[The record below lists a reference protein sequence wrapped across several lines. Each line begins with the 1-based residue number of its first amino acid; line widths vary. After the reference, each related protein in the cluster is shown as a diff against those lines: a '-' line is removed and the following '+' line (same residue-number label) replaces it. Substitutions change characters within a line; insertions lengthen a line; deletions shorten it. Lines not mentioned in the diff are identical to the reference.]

1 MNCRQ
6 MRPGNAGARTTESGK
21 IKMGAAEKFVIVSGD
36 GFPRMYG
43 QGERGMGHALMIV
56 GGFWG
61 DPLAIGGKITRACG
75 GTLDAGKAVEK
86 FIGDK
91 RCPKCVAWLATESG
105 TAAIDRAR
113 GMYAAWEDGG
123 ESVRQ
128 FVADTLPVPAEP
140 VKIVSDPAVGRIAEV
155 DAPGREGIAEID
167 ARRAAIARE
176 RARLAAQREKRERA
190 EKRAALTDGSAREVC
205 ASTGL
210 TFAAM
215 AEKVAEHY
223 ANGGEVPQE
232 IATLPDPKIV
242 KRPAL
247 DMTGAAGGSAP
258 AVLPCDYRGPVSKL
272 NAERTHG
279 KCPGCSTY
287 IPLLPE
293 RERKE
298 SGPKVSKIACAG
310 VGSAPAPG
318 TRVMR
323 DDHTVSVPD
332 DFQGKT
338 SAPCGTCARV
348 IAVSREGVMRKHN
361 GVEVPESA
369 GECADK
375 IGTHNVGGVANP
387 AHKGLTSRSIE
398 TVEHGSTPGDTAT
411 ADKRR
416 ATESR
421 CTRSRKVLSGRKTP
435 GTVECPTCA
444 RPVELKAVKRT
455 KGTVYV
461 IPEHVRAGESV
472 KPVGGGEVRDVTPR
486 GEGADVGATVTR
498 GKVSSRLALSRG
510 HGSVDGAANTGSQ
523 NMPPVQ
529 PKGWIGKAGTGQLP
543 ATVRPGIDP
552 EVTGRECV
560 LCGELPE
567 IAHKGKSRGWRRR
580 HSSMVGA
587 VLRERKAK
595 RDAER
600 AAKIASGEIASTAER
615 KAGRK
620 AASVG
625 SFADGNCGGTVSHD
639 PRPEFAPK
647 GERRPGAWKAHKITR
662 DTART
667 ALDSVGK

>member
-1 MNCRQ
+1 M
-6 MRPGNAGARTTESGK
+6 GNTFVALNIDGDARFYGLGARGVGHVVLIPSGMHSDPLACESVEKACDGK
-21 IKMGAAEKFVIVSGD
+21 PLDSARLAEKF
-36 GFPRMYG
+36 
-43 QGERGMGHALMIV
+43 
-56 GGFWG
+56 
-61 DPLAIGGKITRACG
+61 T
-75 GTLDAGKAVEK
+75 
-86 FIGDK
+86 GDK
-91 RCPKCVAWLATESG
+91 RCARCVKWLES
-105 TAAIDRAR
+105 
-113 GMYAAWEDGG
+113 DGG
-123 ESVRQ
+123 KNDLEAARQ
-128 FVADTLPVPAEP
+128 DKWDDENGPGLASIMGEFTLITLDDVVNVTADGSDAREDSAPVPA
-140 VKIVSDPAVGRIAEV
+140 
-155 DAPGREGIAEID
+155 AEIVKD
-167 ARRAAIARE
+167 AAAAGVKAPAR
-176 RARLAAQREKRERA
+176 KRG
-190 EKRAALTDGSAREVC
+190 KRKNSAPVATGDVC

-215 AEKVAEHY
+215 RDAVATYY

-232 IATLPDPKIV
+232 IATLPDPYV

-247 DMTGAAGGSAP
+247 DMTGAVSGPVP
-258 AVLPCDYRGPVSKL
+258 AVLPCDYAGPVSKL
-272 NAERTHG
+272 NMERTHG
-279 KCPGCSTY
+279 KCPGCSAY

-293 RERKE
+293 RESKE

-318 TRVMR
+318 TRVQR
-323 DDHTVSVPD
+323 DDHSVSVPD

-348 IAVSREGVMRKHN
+348 IAVSRDGVMRRHN
-361 GVEVPESA
+361 GVEVRESA
-369 GECADK
+369 GECPDK
-375 IGTHNVGGVANP
+375 IGTHNVGGAATP
-387 AHKGLTSRSIE
+387 AHKGLTSRMIE

-421 CTRSRKVLSGRKTP
+421 CTRSRKVMSGRKTP

-444 RPVELKAVKRT
+444 RPVELKAVQRK

-472 KPVGGGEVRDVTPR
+472 KHVGGGDVRDVTPR

-498 GKVSSRLALSRG
+498 GKVSARLALSRG

-523 NMPPVQ
+523 NMAPVR
-529 PKGWIGKAGTGQLP
+529 PGGWIGKAGTGQLP

-552 EVTGRECV
+552 EVTGRECI

-567 IAHKGKSRGWRRR
+567 IAHKGKSRGWRRA
-580 HSSMVGA
+580 HSSKVGA
-587 VLRERKAK
+587 ILRDRKA
-595 RDAER
+595 RREAER
-600 AAKIASGEIASTAER
+600 AAAIARGEIASTAER

-625 SFADGNCGGTVSHD
+625 SFAEGTCAGVVSHE

-647 GERRPGAWKAHKITR
+647 GERRPAGWKAGEITR
-662 DTART
+662 KTARK
-667 ALDSVGK
+667 ALDGVARKAGK

>member
-1 MNCRQ
+1 
-6 MRPGNAGARTTESGK
+6 MRRGKGEIMGNTFVALNIDGDARFYGLGARGVGHVVLIPSGMHSDPLACESVEKACDGK
-21 IKMGAAEKFVIVSGD
+21 PLDSARLAEKF
-36 GFPRMYG
+36 
-43 QGERGMGHALMIV
+43 
-56 GGFWG
+56 
-61 DPLAIGGKITRACG
+61 T
-75 GTLDAGKAVEK
+75 
-86 FIGDK
+86 GDK
-91 RCPKCVAWLATESG
+91 RCARCVKWLES
-105 TAAIDRAR
+105 
-113 GMYAAWEDGG
+113 DGG
-123 ESVRQ
+123 KNDLEAARQDKWADENGPGLASIMGEFTLITLDDVVNVTADGSDAREES
-128 FVADTLPVPAEP
+128 APVPA
-140 VKIVSDPAVGRIAEV
+140 
-155 DAPGREGIAEID
+155 AEIVKD
-167 ARRAAIARE
+167 AAAAGVKAPARKGG
-176 RARLAAQREKRERA
+176 KRG
-190 EKRAALTDGSAREVC
+190 KRKNSAPVATGDVC

-215 AEKVAEHY
+215 RDAVATYY

-232 IATLPDPKIV
+232 IATLPDPYV
-242 KRPAL
+242 KRPAP
-247 DMTGAAGGSAP
+247 DMAGAVGGPVP
-258 AVLPCDYRGPVSKL
+258 AVLPCDYAGPVSKL
-272 NAERTHG
+272 NMERTHG
-279 KCPGCSTY
+279 KCPGCSAY

-293 RERKE
+293 RESKE

-318 TRVMR
+318 TRVQR
-323 DDHTVSVPD
+323 DDHSVSVPD

-348 IAVSREGVMRKHN
+348 IAVSRDGVMRRHN
-361 GVEVPESA
+361 GVEVRESA
-369 GECADK
+369 GECPDK
-375 IGTHNVGGVANP
+375 IGTHNVGGVATPQLP
-387 AHKGLTSRSIE
+387 AGKRLVSRMIE

-421 CTRSRKVLSGRKTP
+421 CTRSRKVMSGRKTP

-444 RPVELKAVKRT
+444 RPVELKAVQRK

-472 KPVGGGEVRDVTPR
+472 KHTGGGDVRDVTPR

-498 GKVSSRLALSRG
+498 GKVSARLALSRG

-523 NMPPVQ
+523 NMAPVR
-529 PKGWIGKAGTGQLP
+529 PGGWIGKAGTGQLP

-560 LCGELPE
+560 ACGELPE

-580 HSSMVGA
+580 HSTIVGTI
-587 VLRERKAK
+587 LRERKAK

-600 AAKIASGEIASTAER
+600 AAAIARGEIASAQEKR
-615 KAGRK
+615 EGRK

-625 SFADGNCGGTVSHD
+625 SFAEGTCAGVVSHE

-647 GERRPGAWKAHKITR
+647 GERRPAGWKAGEITR
-662 DTART
+662 ETARK
-667 ALDSVGK
+667 ALDGVARKAGK

>member
-1 MNCRQ
+1 
-6 MRPGNAGARTTESGK
+6 MRRGKGEIMGNTFVALNIDGDARFYGLGARGVGHVVLIPSGMHSDPLACESVEKACDGK
-21 IKMGAAEKFVIVSGD
+21 PLDSARLAEKF
-36 GFPRMYG
+36 
-43 QGERGMGHALMIV
+43 
-56 GGFWG
+56 
-61 DPLAIGGKITRACG
+61 T
-75 GTLDAGKAVEK
+75 
-86 FIGDK
+86 GDK
-91 RCPKCVAWLATESG
+91 RCARCVKWLES
-105 TAAIDRAR
+105 
-113 GMYAAWEDGG
+113 DGG
-123 ESVRQ
+123 KNDLEAARQ
-128 FVADTLPVPAEP
+128 DKWADENGPGLASIMGEFTLITLDDVVNVTADGSDAREDSAPVPA
-140 VKIVSDPAVGRIAEV
+140 
-155 DAPGREGIAEID
+155 AEIVKD
-167 ARRAAIARE
+167 AAAAGVKAPARKGG
-176 RARLAAQREKRERA
+176 KRG
-190 EKRAALTDGSAREVC
+190 KRGNSAPVATGDVC

-215 AEKVAEHY
+215 RDAVATYY

-232 IATLPDPKIV
+232 IATLPDPYV
-242 KRPAL
+242 KRPAP
-247 DMTGAAGGSAP
+247 DMTGAVGGPVP
-258 AVLPCDYRGPVSKL
+258 AVLPCDYAGPVSKL
-272 NAERTHG
+272 NMERTHG
-279 KCPGCSTY
+279 KCPGCSAY

-293 RERKE
+293 RESKE

-348 IAVSREGVMRKHN
+348 IAVSRDGVMRRHN
-361 GVEVPESA
+361 GVEVRESA
-369 GECADK
+369 GECPDK
-375 IGTHNVGGVANP
+375 IGTHNVGGVATPQLP
-387 AHKGLTSRSIE
+387 AGKRLVSRMIE

-421 CTRSRKVLSGRKTP
+421 CTRSRKVMSGRKTP

-444 RPVELKAVKRT
+444 RPVELKAVQRK

-472 KPVGGGEVRDVTPR
+472 KHVGGGDVRDVTPR

-498 GKVSSRLALSRG
+498 GKVSARLALSRG

-523 NMPPVQ
+523 NMAPVQ
-529 PKGWIGKAGTGQLP
+529 PRGWLGKAGTGQLP

-560 LCGELPE
+560 ACGELPE

-580 HSSMVGA
+580 HSTIVGTI
-587 VLRERKAK
+587 LRERKAK

-600 AAKIASGEIASTAER
+600 AAAIARGEIASAQEKR
-615 KAGRK
+615 EGRK

-625 SFADGNCGGTVSHD
+625 SFAEGTCAGVVSHE

-647 GERRPGAWKAHKITR
+647 GERRPAGWKAGEITR
-662 DTART
+662 ETARK
-667 ALDSVGK
+667 ALDGVARKAGK

>member
-1 MNCRQ
+1 M
-6 MRPGNAGARTTESGK
+6 GNTFVALNIDGDARFYGLGARGVGHVVLIPSGMHSDPLACESVEKACDGK
-21 IKMGAAEKFVIVSGD
+21 PLDSARLAEKF
-36 GFPRMYG
+36 
-43 QGERGMGHALMIV
+43 
-56 GGFWG
+56 
-61 DPLAIGGKITRACG
+61 T
-75 GTLDAGKAVEK
+75 
-86 FIGDK
+86 GDK
-91 RCPKCVAWLATESG
+91 RCARCVKWLES
-105 TAAIDRAR
+105 
-113 GMYAAWEDGG
+113 DGG
-123 ESVRQ
+123 KNDLEAARQ
-128 FVADTLPVPAEP
+128 DKWADENGPGLASIMGEFTLITLDDVVNVTADGSDAREDSAPVPA
-140 VKIVSDPAVGRIAEV
+140 
-155 DAPGREGIAEID
+155 AEIVKD
-167 ARRAAIARE
+167 AAAAGVKAPAR
-176 RARLAAQREKRERA
+176 KRG
-190 EKRAALTDGSAREVC
+190 KRKNSAPVATDDVC

-215 AEKVAEHY
+215 RDAVATYY

-232 IATLPDPKIV
+232 IATLPDPYV

-247 DMTGAAGGSAP
+247 DMAGAVSGPVP
-258 AVLPCDYRGPVSKL
+258 AVLPCDYAGPVSKL
-272 NAERTHG
+272 NMERTHG
-279 KCPGCSTY
+279 KCPGCSAY

-293 RERKE
+293 RESKE

-318 TRVMR
+318 TRVQR
-323 DDHTVSVPD
+323 DDHSASVPD

-348 IAVSREGVMRKHN
+348 IAVSRDGVMRRHN

-369 GECADK
+369 GECPDK
-375 IGTHNVGGVANP
+375 IGTHNVGGVATPQLP
-387 AHKGLTSRSIE
+387 AGKRLTSRMID

-421 CTRSRKVLSGRKTP
+421 CARSRKVMSGRKTP

-444 RPVELKAVKRT
+444 RPVELKAVQRK

-461 IPEHVRAGESV
+461 IPEHIRAGESV
-472 KPVGGGEVRDVTPR
+472 KHVGGGDVRDVTPR

-498 GKVSSRLALSRG
+498 GKVSARLALSRG

-523 NMPPVQ
+523 NMAPVQ
-529 PKGWIGKAGTGQLP
+529 PRGWLGKAGTGQLP

-560 LCGELPE
+560 ACGELPE

-580 HSSMVGA
+580 HSTIVGTI
-587 VLRERKAK
+587 LRERKAK

-600 AAKIASGEIASTAER
+600 AAAIARGEIASAQEKR
-615 KAGRK
+615 EGRK

-625 SFADGNCGGTVSHD
+625 SFAEGTCAGVVSHE

-647 GERRPGAWKAHKITR
+647 GERRPAGWKAGEITR
-662 DTART
+662 ETARK
-667 ALDSVGK
+667 ALDGVARKAGK

>member
-1 MNCRQ
+1 M
-6 MRPGNAGARTTESGK
+6 GNTFVALNIDGDARFYGLGARGVGHVVLIPSGMHSDPLACESVEKACDGK
-21 IKMGAAEKFVIVSGD
+21 PLDSARLAEKF
-36 GFPRMYG
+36 
-43 QGERGMGHALMIV
+43 A
-56 GGFWG
+56 
-61 DPLAIGGKITRACG
+61 
-75 GTLDAGKAVEK
+75 
-86 FIGDK
+86 GDK
-91 RCPKCVAWLATESG
+91 RCARCVKWLES
-105 TAAIDRAR
+105 
-113 GMYAAWEDGG
+113 DGG
-123 ESVRQ
+123 KNDLEAARQ
-128 FVADTLPVPAEP
+128 DKWDDENGPGLASIMGEFTLITLDDVVNVTADGSDARENSAPVPA
-140 VKIVSDPAVGRIAEV
+140 
-155 DAPGREGIAEID
+155 AEIVKD
-167 ARRAAIARE
+167 AAAAGVKAPARKGG
-176 RARLAAQREKRERA
+176 KRG
-190 EKRAALTDGSAREVC
+190 KRKNSAPVATGDVC

-215 AEKVAEHY
+215 RDAVATYY

-232 IATLPDPKIV
+232 IATLPDPYV
-242 KRPAL
+242 KRPAP
-247 DMTGAAGGSAP
+247 DMTGAVGGPVP
-258 AVLPCDYRGPVSKL
+258 AVLPCDYAGPVSKL
-272 NAERTHG
+272 NMERTHG
-279 KCPGCSTY
+279 KCPGCSAY

-293 RERKE
+293 RESKE

-318 TRVMR
+318 TRVQR
-323 DDHTVSVPD
+323 DDHSVSVPD

-348 IAVSREGVMRKHN
+348 IAVSRDGVMRRHN
-361 GVEVPESA
+361 GVEVRESA
-369 GECADK
+369 GECPDK
-375 IGTHNVGGVANP
+375 IGTHNVGGAATP
-387 AHKGLTSRSIE
+387 AHKGLTSRMIE

-435 GTVECPTCA
+435 GTVECPGCA
-444 RPVELKAVKRT
+444 RPVELKAVQRK

-472 KPVGGGEVRDVTPR
+472 KHVGGGDVRDVTPR

-498 GKVSSRLALSRG
+498 GKVSARLALSRG

-523 NMPPVQ
+523 NMAPVQ

-600 AAKIASGEIASTAER
+600 AAAIARGEIASTAER

-625 SFADGNCGGTVSHD
+625 SFAEGTCAGVVSHE

-647 GERRPGAWKAHKITR
+647 GERRPAGWKAGEITR
-662 DTART
+662 ATARK
-667 ALDSVGK
+667 ALDGVARKAGK

>member
-1 MNCRQ
+1 M
-6 MRPGNAGARTTESGK
+6 GNTFVALNIDGDARFYGLGARGVGHVVLIPSGMHSDPLACESVEKACDGK
-21 IKMGAAEKFVIVSGD
+21 PLDSARLAEKF
-36 GFPRMYG
+36 
-43 QGERGMGHALMIV
+43 A
-56 GGFWG
+56 
-61 DPLAIGGKITRACG
+61 
-75 GTLDAGKAVEK
+75 
-86 FIGDK
+86 GDK
-91 RCPKCVAWLATESG
+91 RCARCVKWLES
-105 TAAIDRAR
+105 
-113 GMYAAWEDGG
+113 DGG
-123 ESVRQ
+123 KNDLEAARQ
-128 FVADTLPVPAEP
+128 DKWDDENGPGLASIMGEFTLITLDDVVNVTADGSDAREDSAPVPA
-140 VKIVSDPAVGRIAEV
+140 
-155 DAPGREGIAEID
+155 AEIVKD
-167 ARRAAIARE
+167 AAAAGVKAPAR
-176 RARLAAQREKRERA
+176 KRG
-190 EKRAALTDGSAREVC
+190 KRKNSAPVATDDVC

-215 AEKVAEHY
+215 RDAVATYY

-232 IATLPDPKIV
+232 IATLPDPYV

-247 DMTGAAGGSAP
+247 DMTGAAGGPVP
-258 AVLPCDYRGPVSKL
+258 AVLPCDYAGPVSKL
-272 NAERTHG
+272 NMERTHG
-279 KCPGCSTY
+279 KCPGCSAY

-293 RERKE
+293 RESKE

-318 TRVMR
+318 TLVQR
-323 DDHTVSVPD
+323 DDHSVSVPD

-348 IAVSREGVMRKHN
+348 IAVSRDGVMRRHN

-369 GECADK
+369 GECPDK
-375 IGTHNVGGVANP
+375 IGTHNVGGAATP
-387 AHKGLTSRSIE
+387 AHKGLTSRMIE

-421 CTRSRKVLSGRKTP
+421 CTRSRKVMSGRKTP

-444 RPVELKAVKRT
+444 RPVELKAVQRK

-472 KPVGGGEVRDVTPR
+472 KHVGGGDVRDVTPR

-498 GKVSSRLALSRG
+498 GKVSARLALSRG

-523 NMPPVQ
+523 NMAPVQ
-529 PKGWIGKAGTGQLP
+529 PRGWLGKAGTGQLP

-560 LCGELPE
+560 ACGELPE

-580 HSSMVGA
+580 HSTIVGTI
-587 VLRERKAK
+587 LRERKAK

-600 AAKIASGEIASTAER
+600 AAAIARGEIASAQEKR
-615 KAGRK
+615 EGRK

-625 SFADGNCGGTVSHD
+625 SFAEGTCAGVVSHE

-647 GERRPGAWKAHKITR
+647 GERRPAGWKAGEITR
-662 DTART
+662 ETARK
-667 ALDSVGK
+667 ALDGVARKAGK

>member
-1 MNCRQ
+1 
-6 MRPGNAGARTTESGK
+6 MRRGKGEIMGNTFVALNIDGDARFYGLGARGVGHVVLIPSGMHSDPLACESVEKACDGK
-21 IKMGAAEKFVIVSGD
+21 PLDSARLAEKF
-36 GFPRMYG
+36 
-43 QGERGMGHALMIV
+43 
-56 GGFWG
+56 
-61 DPLAIGGKITRACG
+61 T
-75 GTLDAGKAVEK
+75 
-86 FIGDK
+86 GDK
-91 RCPKCVAWLATESG
+91 RCARCVKWLES
-105 TAAIDRAR
+105 
-113 GMYAAWEDGG
+113 DGG
-123 ESVRQ
+123 KNDLEAARQDKWDDENGPGLASIMGEFTLITLDDVVNVTADGSDAREES
-128 FVADTLPVPAEP
+128 APVPA
-140 VKIVSDPAVGRIAEV
+140 
-155 DAPGREGIAEID
+155 AEIVKD
-167 ARRAAIARE
+167 AAAAGVKAPARKGG
-176 RARLAAQREKRERA
+176 KRG
-190 EKRAALTDGSAREVC
+190 KRKNSAPVATGDVC

-215 AEKVAEHY
+215 RDAVATYY

-232 IATLPDPKIV
+232 IATLPDPYV

-247 DMTGAAGGSAP
+247 DMAGAVSGPVP
-258 AVLPCDYRGPVSKL
+258 AVLPCDYAGPVSKL
-272 NAERTHG
+272 NMERTHG
-279 KCPGCSTY
+279 KCPGCSAY

-293 RERKE
+293 RESKE

-318 TRVMR
+318 TRVQR
-323 DDHTVSVPD
+323 DDHSVSVPD

-348 IAVSREGVMRKHN
+348 IAVSRDGVMRRHN
-361 GVEVPESA
+361 GVEVRESA
-369 GECADK
+369 GECPDK
-375 IGTHNVGGVANP
+375 IGTHNVGGVATPQLP
-387 AHKGLTSRSIE
+387 AGKRLVSRMIE

-421 CTRSRKVLSGRKTP
+421 CTRSRKVMSGRKTP

-444 RPVELKAVKRT
+444 RPVELKAVQRK

-472 KPVGGGEVRDVTPR
+472 KHVGGGDVRDVTPR

-498 GKVSSRLALSRG
+498 GKVSARLALSRG

-523 NMPPVQ
+523 NMAPVQ
-529 PKGWIGKAGTGQLP
+529 PRGWLGKAGTGQLP

-560 LCGELPE
+560 ACGELPE

-580 HSSMVGA
+580 HSTIVGTI
-587 VLRERKAK
+587 LRERKAK

-600 AAKIASGEIASTAER
+600 AAAIARGEIASAQEKR
-615 KAGRK
+615 EGRK

-625 SFADGNCGGTVSHD
+625 SFAEGTCAGVVSHE

-647 GERRPGAWKAHKITR
+647 GERRPAGWKAGEITR
-662 DTART
+662 ETARK
-667 ALDSVGK
+667 ALDGVARKAGK

>member
-1 MNCRQ
+1 M
-6 MRPGNAGARTTESGK
+6 GNTFVALNIDGDARFYGLGARGVGHVVLIPSGMHSDPLACESVEKVCDGK
-21 IKMGAAEKFVIVSGD
+21 PLDSARLAEKF
-36 GFPRMYG
+36 
-43 QGERGMGHALMIV
+43 
-56 GGFWG
+56 
-61 DPLAIGGKITRACG
+61 T
-75 GTLDAGKAVEK
+75 
-86 FIGDK
+86 GDK
-91 RCPKCVAWLATESG
+91 RCARCVKWLES
-105 TAAIDRAR
+105 
-113 GMYAAWEDGG
+113 DGG
-123 ESVRQ
+123 KNDLEAARQ
-128 FVADTLPVPAEP
+128 DKWDDENGPGLASIMGEFTLITLDDVVNVTADGGDAREDSTSAVTPGAE
-140 VKIVSDPAVGRIAEV
+140 IWTGGSDPDPVATRKAAV
-155 DAPGREGIAEID
+155 
-167 ARRAAIARE
+167 ARE
-176 RARLAAQREKRERA
+176 RKRLADQREKRERA
-190 EKRAALTDGSAREVC
+190 ERREALTGGSAQEIC

-215 AEKVAEHY
+215 RDAVATYY

-232 IATLPDPKIV
+232 IATLPDPYV

-247 DMTGAAGGSAP
+247 DMTGAAGGPVP
-258 AVLPCDYRGPVSKL
+258 AVLPCDYAGPVSKL
-272 NAERTHG
+272 NMERTHG
-279 KCPGCSTY
+279 KCPGCSAY

-293 RERKE
+293 RESKE

-318 TRVMR
+318 TLVQR
-323 DDHTVSVPD
+323 DDHSVSVPD

-348 IAVSREGVMRKHN
+348 IAVSRDGVMRRHN

-369 GECADK
+369 GECPDK
-375 IGTHNVGGVANP
+375 IGTHNVGGAATP
-387 AHKGLTSRSIE
+387 AHKGLTSRMIE

-421 CTRSRKVLSGRKTP
+421 CTRSRKVMSGRKTP

-444 RPVELKAVKRT
+444 RPVELKAVQRK

-472 KPVGGGEVRDVTPR
+472 KHTGGGDVRDVTPR

-498 GKVSSRLALSRG
+498 GKVSARLALSRG

-523 NMPPVQ
+523 NMAPVQ
-529 PKGWIGKAGTGQLP
+529 PRGWLGKAGTGQLP

-560 LCGELPE
+560 ACGELPE

-580 HSSMVGA
+580 HSTIVGTI
-587 VLRERKAK
+587 LRERKAK

-600 AAKIASGEIASTAER
+600 AAAIARGEIASAQEKR
-615 KAGRK
+615 EGRK

-625 SFADGNCGGTVSHD
+625 SFAEGTCAGVVSHE

-647 GERRPGAWKAHKITR
+647 GERRPAGWKAGEITR
-662 DTART
+662 ETARK
-667 ALDSVGK
+667 ALDGVARKAGK

>member
-1 MNCRQ
+1 M
-6 MRPGNAGARTTESGK
+6 GNTFVALNIDGDARFYGLGARGVGHVVLIPSGMHSDPLACESVEKACDGK
-21 IKMGAAEKFVIVSGD
+21 SLDSARLAEKF
-36 GFPRMYG
+36 
-43 QGERGMGHALMIV
+43 A
-56 GGFWG
+56 
-61 DPLAIGGKITRACG
+61 
-75 GTLDAGKAVEK
+75 
-86 FIGDK
+86 GDK
-91 RCPKCVAWLATESG
+91 RCTRCVKWLES
-105 TAAIDRAR
+105 
-113 GMYAAWEDGG
+113 DGG
-123 ESVRQ
+123 KNDLEAARQDKWDDENGPGLASIMGEFTLITLDDVVNVTADGSDAREES
-128 FVADTLPVPAEP
+128 APVPA
-140 VKIVSDPAVGRIAEV
+140 
-155 DAPGREGIAEID
+155 AEIVKD
-167 ARRAAIARE
+167 AAAAGVKAPARKGG
-176 RARLAAQREKRERA
+176 KRG
-190 EKRAALTDGSAREVC
+190 KRKNSAPVATGDVC

-215 AEKVAEHY
+215 RDAVATYY

-232 IATLPDPKIV
+232 IATLPDPHV

-247 DMTGAAGGSAP
+247 DMTGAVGGPVP
-258 AVLPCDYRGPVSKL
+258 AVLPCDYAGPVSKL
-272 NAERTHG
+272 NMERTHG
-279 KCPGCSTY
+279 KCPGCSAY

-293 RERKE
+293 RESKE

-318 TRVMR
+318 TRVQR
-323 DDHTVSVPD
+323 DDHSVSVPD

-338 SAPCGTCARV
+338 SAPCGTCSRV
-348 IAVSREGVMRKHN
+348 IAVSRDGVMRRHN
-361 GVEVPESA
+361 GVEVRESA

-375 IGTHNVGGVANP
+375 IGTHNVGGVATPQLP
-387 AHKGLTSRSIE
+387 AGKRLVSRMIE

-421 CTRSRKVLSGRKTP
+421 CTRSRKVMSGRKTP

-444 RPVELKAVKRT
+444 RPVELKAVQRK

-472 KPVGGGEVRDVTPR
+472 KHTGGGDVRDVTPR

-498 GKVSSRLALSRG
+498 GKVSARLALSRG

-523 NMPPVQ
+523 NMAPVR
-529 PKGWIGKAGTGQLP
+529 PGGWIGKAGTGQLP

-560 LCGELPE
+560 ACGELPE

-580 HSSMVGA
+580 HSTIVGTI
-587 VLRERKAK
+587 LRERKAK
-595 RDAER
+595 REAER
-600 AAKIASGEIASTAER
+600 AAAIARGEIASAQEKR
-615 KAGRK
+615 EGRK

-625 SFADGNCGGTVSHD
+625 SFAEGTCAGVVSHE

-647 GERRPGAWKAHKITR
+647 GERRPAGWKAGEITR
-662 DTART
+662 ETARK
-667 ALDSVGK
+667 ALEGVARKAGK

>member
-1 MNCRQ
+1 M
-6 MRPGNAGARTTESGK
+6 GNTFVALNIDGDARFYGLGARGVGHVVLIPSGMHSDPLACESVEKACDGK
-21 IKMGAAEKFVIVSGD
+21 PLDSARLAEKF
-36 GFPRMYG
+36 
-43 QGERGMGHALMIV
+43 
-56 GGFWG
+56 
-61 DPLAIGGKITRACG
+61 T
-75 GTLDAGKAVEK
+75 
-86 FIGDK
+86 GDK
-91 RCPKCVAWLATESG
+91 RCARCVKWLES
-105 TAAIDRAR
+105 
-113 GMYAAWEDGG
+113 DGG
-123 ESVRQ
+123 KNDLEAARQDKWDDENGPGLASIMGEFTLITLDDVVNVTADGSDAREES
-128 FVADTLPVPAEP
+128 APVPA
-140 VKIVSDPAVGRIAEV
+140 
-155 DAPGREGIAEID
+155 AEIVKD
-167 ARRAAIARE
+167 AAAAGVKAPARKGG
-176 RARLAAQREKRERA
+176 KRG
-190 EKRAALTDGSAREVC
+190 KRKNSAPVATGDVC

-215 AEKVAEHY
+215 RDAVATYY

-232 IATLPDPKIV
+232 IATLPDPYV
-242 KRPAL
+242 KRPAP
-247 DMTGAAGGSAP
+247 DMTGAVGGPVP
-258 AVLPCDYRGPVSKL
+258 AVLPCDYAGPVSKL
-272 NAERTHG
+272 NMERTHG
-279 KCPGCSTY
+279 KCPGCSAY

-293 RERKE
+293 RESKE

-318 TRVMR
+318 TRVQR
-323 DDHTVSVPD
+323 DDHSVSVPD

-348 IAVSREGVMRKHN
+348 IAVSRDGVMRRHN
-361 GVEVPESA
+361 GVEVRESA
-369 GECADK
+369 GECPDK
-375 IGTHNVGGVANP
+375 IGTHNVGGVATPQLP
-387 AHKGLTSRSIE
+387 AGKRLVSRMIE

-421 CTRSRKVLSGRKTP
+421 CTRSRKVMSGRKTP

-444 RPVELKAVKRT
+444 RPVELKAVQRK

-472 KPVGGGEVRDVTPR
+472 KHTGGGDVRDVTPR

-498 GKVSSRLALSRG
+498 GKVSARLALSRG

-523 NMPPVQ
+523 NMAPVR
-529 PKGWIGKAGTGQLP
+529 PGGWIGKAGTGQLP

-560 LCGELPE
+560 ACGELPE

-580 HSSMVGA
+580 HSTIVGTI
-587 VLRERKAK
+587 LRERKAK
-595 RDAER
+595 REAER
-600 AAKIASGEIASTAER
+600 AAAIARGEIASTAER

-625 SFADGNCGGTVSHD
+625 SFAEGTCAGVVSHE

-647 GERRPGAWKAHKITR
+647 GERRPAGWKAGEITR
-662 DTART
+662 ETARK
-667 ALDSVGK
+667 ALDGVARKAGK

>member
-1 MNCRQ
+1 M
-6 MRPGNAGARTTESGK
+6 GNTFVALNIDGDARFYGLGARGVGHVVLIPSGMHSDPLACESVEKACDGK
-21 IKMGAAEKFVIVSGD
+21 PLDSARLAEKF
-36 GFPRMYG
+36 
-43 QGERGMGHALMIV
+43 
-56 GGFWG
+56 
-61 DPLAIGGKITRACG
+61 T
-75 GTLDAGKAVEK
+75 
-86 FIGDK
+86 GDK
-91 RCPKCVAWLATESG
+91 RCARCVKWLES
-105 TAAIDRAR
+105 
-113 GMYAAWEDGG
+113 DGG
-123 ESVRQ
+123 KNDLEAARQ
-128 FVADTLPVPAEP
+128 DKWDDENGPGLASIMGEFTLITLDDVVNVTADGGDAREDSAPVPA
-140 VKIVSDPAVGRIAEV
+140 
-155 DAPGREGIAEID
+155 AEIVKD
-167 ARRAAIARE
+167 AAAAGVKAPAR
-176 RARLAAQREKRERA
+176 KRG
-190 EKRAALTDGSAREVC
+190 KRKNSAPVATDDVC

-215 AEKVAEHY
+215 RDAVATYY

-232 IATLPDPKIV
+232 IATLPDPYV

-247 DMTGAAGGSAP
+247 DMAGAVSGPVP
-258 AVLPCDYRGPVSKL
+258 AVLPCDYAGPVSKL
-272 NAERTHG
+272 NMERTHG
-279 KCPGCSTY
+279 KCPGCSAY

-293 RERKE
+293 RESKE

-318 TRVMR
+318 TLVQR
-323 DDHTVSVPD
+323 DDHSVSVPD

-348 IAVSREGVMRKHN
+348 IAVSRDGVMRRHN

-369 GECADK
+369 GECPDK
-375 IGTHNVGGVANP
+375 IGTHNVGGAAAP
-387 AHKGLTSRSIE
+387 AHKGLTSRMIE

-421 CTRSRKVLSGRKTP
+421 CTRSRKVMSGRKTP

-444 RPVELKAVKRT
+444 RPVELKAVQRK

-472 KPVGGGEVRDVTPR
+472 KHVGGGDVRDVTPR

-498 GKVSSRLALSRG
+498 GKVSARLALSRG

-523 NMPPVQ
+523 NMAPVQ
-529 PKGWIGKAGTGQLP
+529 PRGWLGKAGTGQLP

-560 LCGELPE
+560 ACGELPE

-580 HSSMVGA
+580 HSTIVGTI
-587 VLRERKAK
+587 LRERKAK

-600 AAKIASGEIASTAER
+600 AAAIARGEIASAQEKR
-615 KAGRK
+615 EGRK

-625 SFADGNCGGTVSHD
+625 SFAEGTCAGVVSHE

-647 GERRPGAWKAHKITR
+647 GERRPAGWKAGEITR
-662 DTART
+662 ETARK
-667 ALDSVGK
+667 ALDGVARKAGK

>member
-1 MNCRQ
+1 
-6 MRPGNAGARTTESGK
+6 MRRGKGEIMGNTFVALNIDGDARFYGLGARGVGHVVLIPSGMHSDPLACESVEKACDGK
-21 IKMGAAEKFVIVSGD
+21 PLDSARLAEKF
-36 GFPRMYG
+36 
-43 QGERGMGHALMIV
+43 
-56 GGFWG
+56 
-61 DPLAIGGKITRACG
+61 T
-75 GTLDAGKAVEK
+75 
-86 FIGDK
+86 GDK
-91 RCPKCVAWLATESG
+91 RCARCVKWLES
-105 TAAIDRAR
+105 
-113 GMYAAWEDGG
+113 DGG
-123 ESVRQ
+123 KNDLEAARQ
-128 FVADTLPVPAEP
+128 DKWDDENGPGLASIMGEFTLITLDDVVNVTADGSDAREDSAPVPA
-140 VKIVSDPAVGRIAEV
+140 
-155 DAPGREGIAEID
+155 AEIVKD
-167 ARRAAIARE
+167 AAAAGVKAPARKGG
-176 RARLAAQREKRERA
+176 KRG
-190 EKRAALTDGSAREVC
+190 KRKNSAPVATGDVC

-215 AEKVAEHY
+215 RDAVATYY

-232 IATLPDPKIV
+232 IATLPDPYV
-242 KRPAL
+242 KRPAP
-247 DMTGAAGGSAP
+247 DMAGAAGGPVP
-258 AVLPCDYRGPVSKL
+258 AVLPCDYAGPVSKL
-272 NAERTHG
+272 NMERTHG
-279 KCPGCSTY
+279 KCPGCSAY

-293 RERKE
+293 RESKE

-318 TRVMR
+318 TRVQR
-323 DDHTVSVPD
+323 DDHSVSVPD

-348 IAVSREGVMRKHN
+348 IAVSRDGVMRRHN
-361 GVEVPESA
+361 GVEVRESA
-369 GECADK
+369 GECPDK
-375 IGTHNVGGVANP
+375 IGTHNVGGVATPQLP
-387 AHKGLTSRSIE
+387 AGKRLVSRMIE

-421 CTRSRKVLSGRKTP
+421 CARSRKVMSGRKTP

-444 RPVELKAVKRT
+444 RPVELKAVQRK

-472 KPVGGGEVRDVTPR
+472 KHTGGGDVRDVTPR

-498 GKVSSRLALSRG
+498 GKVSARLALSRG

-523 NMPPVQ
+523 NMAPVR
-529 PKGWIGKAGTGQLP
+529 PGGWIGKAGTGQLP

-560 LCGELPE
+560 ACGELPE

-580 HSSMVGA
+580 HSTIVGTI
-587 VLRERKAK
+587 LRERKAK
-595 RDAER
+595 REAER
-600 AAKIASGEIASTAER
+600 AAAIARGEIASTAER

-625 SFADGNCGGTVSHD
+625 SFAEGTCAGVVSHE

-647 GERRPGAWKAHKITR
+647 GERRPAGWKAGEITR
-662 DTART
+662 ETARK
-667 ALDSVGK
+667 ALDGVARKAGK

>member
-1 MNCRQ
+1 M
-6 MRPGNAGARTTESGK
+6 GNTFVALNIDGDARFYGLGARGVGHVVLIPSG
-21 IKMGAAEKFVIVSGD
+21 MHS
-36 GFPRMYG
+36 
-43 QGERGMGHALMIV
+43 
-56 GGFWG
+56 
-61 DPLAIGGKITRACG
+61 DPLACESVEKACDGKS
-75 GTLDAGKAVEK
+75 LDSARLVEK
-86 FIGDK
+86 FTGDK
-91 RCPKCVAWLATESG
+91 RCARCVKWLES
-105 TAAIDRAR
+105 
-113 GMYAAWEDGG
+113 DGG
-123 ESVRQ
+123 KNDLEAARQ
-128 FVADTLPVPAEP
+128 DKWDDENGPGLASIMGEFTLITLDDVVNVTADGSDAREDSAPVPA
-140 VKIVSDPAVGRIAEV
+140 
-155 DAPGREGIAEID
+155 AEIVKD
-167 ARRAAIARE
+167 AAAAGVKAPARKGG
-176 RARLAAQREKRERA
+176 KRG
-190 EKRAALTDGSAREVC
+190 KRKNSAPVATGDVC

-215 AEKVAEHY
+215 RDAVATYY

-232 IATLPDPKIV
+232 IATLPDPHV

-247 DMTGAAGGSAP
+247 DMTGAVGGPVP
-258 AVLPCDYRGPVSKL
+258 AVLPCDYAGPVSKL
-272 NAERTHG
+272 NMERTHG
-279 KCPGCSTY
+279 KCPGCSAY

-318 TRVMR
+318 TRVQR
-323 DDHTVSVPD
+323 DDHSVSVPD

-348 IAVSREGVMRKHN
+348 IAVSRDGVMRRHN
-361 GVEVPESA
+361 GVEVRESA
-369 GECADK
+369 GECPDK
-375 IGTHNVGGVANP
+375 IGTHNVGGAATP
-387 AHKGLTSRSIE
+387 AHKGLTSRMIE

-421 CTRSRKVLSGRKTP
+421 CTRSRKVMSGRKTP

-444 RPVELKAVKRT
+444 RPVELKAVQRK

-472 KPVGGGEVRDVTPR
+472 KHVGGGDVRDVTPR

-498 GKVSSRLALSRG
+498 GKVSARLALSRG

-523 NMPPVQ
+523 NMAPVR
-529 PKGWIGKAGTGQLP
+529 PGGWIGKAGTGQLP

-560 LCGELPE
+560 ACGELPE

-580 HSSMVGA
+580 HSTIVGTI
-587 VLRERKAK
+587 LRERKAK

-600 AAKIASGEIASTAER
+600 AAAIARGEIASAQEKR
-615 KAGRK
+615 EGRK

-625 SFADGNCGGTVSHD
+625 SFAEGTCAGVVSHE

-647 GERRPGAWKAHKITR
+647 GERRPAGWKAGEITR
-662 DTART
+662 ETARK
-667 ALDSVGK
+667 ALDGVARKAGK